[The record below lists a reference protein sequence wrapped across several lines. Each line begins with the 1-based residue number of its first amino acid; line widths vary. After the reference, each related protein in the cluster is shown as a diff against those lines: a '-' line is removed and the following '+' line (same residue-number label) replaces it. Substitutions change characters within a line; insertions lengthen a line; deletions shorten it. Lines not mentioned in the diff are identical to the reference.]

1 MKHHSAETLN
11 ETANT
16 DNAPMKIPWFI
27 RLEMIACVLLIS
39 GCASAPKEKQ
49 AAKEKPVHQRG
60 WMGGSYKWAK
70 ASHSLSDYLF
80 GADNTIYSFPPALAP
95 THAGGILTTAL
106 STNTPAYRAGLREG
120 DLILELGH
128 QPVTDL
134 PGFWRVVT
142 ETRPGNSLSVKAYRA
157 GQTVEYTVRA
167 GREKFQ
173 EEGMFMIGL
182 PGFLEP
188 FHPIPTRAAPRFS
201 LVALGY
207 EKNDGSPVEFGSVR
221 EQYKRSCHP
230 DDKQEGHDGD
240 WSCWLAIFRASKGK
254 KILAQEAFG
263 EEKGPAIAAL
273 FSSPSEVTH
282 QLRSDFAKNEKLFP

>member
-1 MKHHSAETLN
+1 
-11 ETANT
+11 
-16 DNAPMKIPWFI
+16 MKIPWFI
-27 RLEMIACVLLIS
+27 RLEMIACALLIP

-49 AAKEKPVHQRG
+49 VAEEKAVLQRG

-70 ASHSLSDYLF
+70 SSHSWSDFLF
-80 GADNTIYSFPPALAP
+80 GADNTTYHLTPALAP
-95 THAGGILTTAL
+95 PRTGGILTTAL

-134 PGFWRVVT
+134 PGFWRVVA
-142 ETRPGNSLSVKAYRA
+142 ETRPGESLPVKAYRA
-157 GQTVEYTVRA
+157 GQTIDYTVTA

-173 EEGMFMIGL
+173 EEGAFMVGL
-182 PGFLEP
+182 PGYLEP

-207 EKNDGSPVEFGSVR
+207 EKNDGLPVEFGSVR

-230 DDKQEGHDGD
+230 KGKQEGHDAD
-240 WSCWLAIFRASKGK
+240 WSCWLAIFRVSKGK
-254 KILAQEAFG
+254 KIVAQESVA
-263 EEKGPAIAAL
+263 EEKASAT
-273 FSSPSEVTH
+273 SSVPWPPSEMAHAVK
-282 QLRSDFAKNEKLFP
+282 SDVAKTDAAFP

>member
-1 MKHHSAETLN
+1 MKHRSAQLFN
-11 ETANT
+11 RIANT
-16 DNAPMKIPWFI
+16 EKTSMKSPWFI
-27 RLEMIACVLLIS
+27 RLEMIACALLIS

-49 AAKEKPVHQRG
+49 VAKEKPVLQRG

-80 GADNTIYSFPPALAP
+80 GADNTIFHFPPALAP
-95 THAGGILTTAL
+95 AHSGGILTTAL

-128 QPVTDL
+128 QQVTDL

-142 ETRPGNSLSVKAYRA
+142 QTRPGDSLAVKAYRA
-157 GQTVEYTVRA
+157 GQTNDYTVTV

-173 EEGMFMIGL
+173 EEGMFVVAL

-207 EKNDGSPVEFGSVR
+207 AKNDGSPVEFGSVR
-221 EQYKRSCHP
+221 EQFKLSCHP
-230 DDKQEGHDGD
+230 KDKQEGHDGD
-240 WSCWLAIFRASKGK
+240 WSCWLAIFQASKGK
-254 KILAQEAFG
+254 KILAQEPFG
-263 EEKGPAIAAL
+263 EDKGPAMAGLSSYPPAAAQG
-273 FSSPSEVTH
+273 V
-282 QLRSDFAKNEKLFP
+282 RGDVAKNEKPFP